1 MHRIISL
8 LPGLAVAAIA
18 TAIAWPISMLLPVL
32 SPLLVAIVLGI
43 ALGNLVPDLPE
54 RFLPGLNFA
63 AKPLLRVGI
72 VALGAQVVLGD
83 ILDLGWLVLVLAA
96 VIVAAGIC
104 SALALARP
112 LRVDRDLAVL
122 IGCGFG
128 ICGAAAV
135 AGVESTLR
143 SKKEDVAAAIGLVV
157 LFGTLMIAI
166 IPSLATAFGLAPA
179 TAGMWGGASTHEVA
193 QVVAIGGI
201 IGPAALEVAV
211 LVKLAR
217 VIMLAPTVAVFS
229 YAVRRS
235 EAKAHANAQS
245 DSNAQSTLAEAGAG
259 SSSDAEAGAG
269 SSFDTEAGARAGSNG
284 TAGSDGA
291 GPGTACSAG
300 TDSGAARTATAPA
313 KTARPP
319 IVPLF
324 VLGFLAMAALRT
336 FGLLPEFAVTGLG
349 WIQTVCLAMAM
360 FALGRGVQWRALKN
374 LGARPLALAAA
385 VTIIVGIIGLGGA
398 LLLT

>member
-1 MHRIISL
+1 MNRFVSL
-8 LPGLAVAAIA
+8 LPGLAVAAVA
-18 TAIAWPISMLLPVL
+18 TAVAWPISMLAPVL

-43 ALGNLVPDLPE
+43 LLGNLVPNLPE
-54 RFLPGLNFA
+54 AFMPGLNFA
-63 AKPLLRVGI
+63 AKPLLRLGI

-83 ILDLGWLVLVLAA
+83 ILALGWLVLVLAA
-96 VIVAAGIC
+96 VIVAAGIL
-104 SALALARP
+104 SALALAGP
-112 LRVDRDLAVL
+112 LKVDRPLAVL
-122 IGCGFG
+122 IGSGFG

-135 AGVESTLR
+135 AGVESTLK

-166 IPSLATAFGLAPA
+166 VPGLSTALGLSPE
-179 TAGMWGGASTHEVA
+179 TAGMWGGAATHEVA

-201 IGPAALEVAV
+201 IGPAALEIAV

-235 EAKAHANAQS
+235 EAKALTNTGTEAA
-245 DSNAQSTLAEAGAG
+245 AGSTETSAAAGQGGESKGSGTSAAGAV
-259 SSSDAEAGAG
+259 S
-269 SSFDTEAGARAGSNG
+269 
-284 TAGSDGA
+284 
-291 GPGTACSAG
+291 
-300 TDSGAARTATAPA
+300 TATKQTPA
-313 KTARPP
+313 QGKRPP

-324 VLGFLAMAALRT
+324 VVGFLVMAALRT
-336 FGLLPEFAVTGLG
+336 FGLLPEFAVTGLS

-360 FALGRGVQWRALKN
+360 FALGRGVQWRSLKN
-374 LGARPLALAAA
+374 LGARPIALAAL
-385 VTIIVGIIGLGGA
+385 VTIIVALIALGGA

>member
-1 MHRIISL
+1 MNRFVSL
-8 LPGLAVAAIA
+8 LPGLAVAAVA
-18 TAIAWPISMLLPVL
+18 TAVAWPISMLAPVL

-43 ALGNLVPDLPE
+43 LLGNLVPNLSE
-54 RFLPGLNFA
+54 AFMPGLNFA
-63 AKPLLRVGI
+63 AKPLLRLGI

-83 ILDLGWLVLVLAA
+83 ILELGWLVLVLAS
-96 VIVAAGIC
+96 VIVAAGIL
-104 SALALARP
+104 SALALAKP
-112 LRVDRDLAVL
+112 LKVDRPLAVL
-122 IGCGFG
+122 IGSGFG

-135 AGVESTLR
+135 AGVESTLK

-166 IPSLATAFGLAPA
+166 VPGLSTALGLSPE
-179 TAGMWGGASTHEVA
+179 TAGMWGGAATHEVA

-235 EAKAHANAQS
+235 EDTAMAN
-245 DSNAQSTLAEAGAG
+245 STVTKPAAGTAAT
-259 SSSDAEAGAG
+259 S
-269 SSFDTEAGARAGSNG
+269 ARAGSA
-284 TAGSDGA
+284 AGSAAASGSEPAA
-291 GPGTACSAG
+291 GSVSST
-300 TDSGAARTATAPA
+300 TKQAPA
-313 KTARPP
+313 QGKRPP

-324 VLGFLAMAALRT
+324 VVGFLIMAALRT
-336 FGLLPEFAVTGLG
+336 FGLLPEFAVTGLS

-360 FALGRGVQWRALKN
+360 FALGRGVQWRSLKN
-374 LGARPLALAAA
+374 LGARPIVLAAL
-385 VTIIVGIIGLGGA
+385 VTIIVALIALGGA

>member
-1 MHRIISL
+1 MTRITTL
-8 LPGLAVAAIA
+8 LPGLAVAAAA
-18 TAIAWPISMLLPVL
+18 TAVAWPISMLLPVL

-43 ALGNLVPDLPE
+43 LLGNLVPNLPE
-54 RFLPGLNFA
+54 AFSPGLNFA
-63 AKPLLRVGI
+63 AKPLLRLGI

-96 VIVAAGIC
+96 VIVATGVV
-104 SALALARP
+104 SGLGLARP
-112 LRVDRDLAVL
+112 FKVDKDLALL

-135 AGVESTLR
+135 AGVESTLK

-166 IPSLATAFGLAPA
+166 IPSLSSAFDLAPE

-201 IGPAALEVAV
+201 IGPVALEVAV

-229 YAVRRS
+229 MAMRRS
-235 EAKAHANAQS
+235 EEKAQARVTAT
-245 DSNAQSTLAEAGAG
+245 STAEAGAG
-259 SSSDAEAGAG
+259 STANGG
-269 SSFDTEAGARAGSNG
+269 SASAAASTTTEA
-284 TAGSDGA
+284 
-291 GPGTACSAG
+291 
-300 TDSGAARTATAPA
+300 APA
-313 KTARPP
+313 TIKRPP
-319 IVPLF
+319 IIPLF
-324 VLGFLAMAALRT
+324 VLGFLSMAALRT
-336 FGLLPEFAVTGLG
+336 FGLLPEFAITGLS

-360 FALGRGVQWRALKN
+360 FALGRGVQWRSLKN
-374 LGARPLALAAA
+374 LGAGPIGLAA
-385 VTIIVGIIGLGGA
+385 VTTLIVAVIGLGGA

>member
-1 MHRIISL
+1 MNRFVSL
-8 LPGLAVAAIA
+8 LPGLAVAAVA
-18 TAIAWPISMLLPVL
+18 TAVAWPISMLAPVL

-43 ALGNLVPDLPE
+43 LLGNLAPNLSE
-54 RFLPGLNFA
+54 AFMPGLNFA
-63 AKPLLRVGI
+63 AKPLLRLGI

-83 ILDLGWLVLVLAA
+83 ILELGWLVLVLAS
-96 VIVAAGIC
+96 VIVAAGIL
-104 SALALARP
+104 SALALAKP
-112 LRVDRDLAVL
+112 LKVDRPLAVL
-122 IGCGFG
+122 IGSGFG

-135 AGVESTLR
+135 AGVESTLK

-166 IPSLATAFGLAPA
+166 VPGLSTALGLSPE
-179 TAGMWGGASTHEVA
+179 TAGMWGGAATHEVA

-235 EAKAHANAQS
+235 EDKALANTGTEAAAGS
-245 DSNAQSTLAEAGAG
+245 GETSAGAG
-259 SSSDAEAGAG
+259 SRAENADRDTQTPG
-269 SSFDTEAGARAGSNG
+269 SVS
-284 TAGSDGA
+284 
-291 GPGTACSAG
+291 
-300 TDSGAARTATAPA
+300 TATKKAPA
-313 KTARPP
+313 QGKRPP

-324 VLGFLAMAALRT
+324 VVGFLVMAALRT
-336 FGLLPEFAVTGLG
+336 FGLLPEFAVTGLS
-349 WIQTVCLAMAM
+349 WVQTVCLAMAM
-360 FALGRGVQWRALKN
+360 FALGRGVQWRSLKN
-374 LGARPLALAAA
+374 LGARPIALATL
-385 VTIIVGIIGLGGA
+385 VTIIVALIALGGA

>member
-1 MHRIISL
+1 MNRIISL
-8 LPGLAVAAIA
+8 LPGLGVAAAA
-18 TAIAWPISMLLPVL
+18 TAIAWPISMIQPVL

-43 ALGNLVPDLPE
+43 LLGNLVPNLPE
-54 RFLPGLNFA
+54 TFSPGLNFA
-63 AKPLLRVGI
+63 AKPLLRLGI

-96 VIVAAGIC
+96 VIVAVGIV
-104 SALALARP
+104 SGLGLARVFK
-112 LRVDRDLAVL
+112 VDQDLAVL

-135 AGVESTLR
+135 AGVESTLK

-166 IPSLATAFGLAPA
+166 IPSLSTVFGLAPE

-201 IGPAALEVAV
+201 IGPAALEIAV

-235 EAKAHANAQS
+235 EAKSLA
-245 DSNAQSTLAEAGAG
+245 DVQSTTAEAGAG
-259 SSSDAEAGAG
+259 SGTAAAAGATAEASTAARIDGGAG
-269 SSFDTEAGARAGSNG
+269 SPDGSASGAVSTKTEA
-284 TAGSDGA
+284 
-291 GPGTACSAG
+291 
-300 TDSGAARTATAPA
+300 APVKA
-313 KTARPP
+313 KRPP

-336 FGLLPEFAVTGLG
+336 FGLLPEFAITGLS

-360 FALGRGVQWRALKN
+360 FALGRGVQWRSLKN
-374 LGARPLALAAA
+374 LGAGPVGLAAT
-385 VTIIVGIIGLGGA
+385 VTVIVALIALGGA

>member
-1 MHRIISL
+1 MNRFVSL
-8 LPGLAVAAIA
+8 LPGLAVAAVA
-18 TAIAWPISMLLPVL
+18 TAVAWPISMLAPVL

-43 ALGNLVPDLPE
+43 LLGNLVPNLSE
-54 RFLPGLNFA
+54 AFMPGLNFA
-63 AKPLLRVGI
+63 AKPLLRLGI

-83 ILDLGWLVLVLAA
+83 ILELGWLVLVLAS
-96 VIVAAGIC
+96 VIVAAGIL
-104 SALALARP
+104 SALALAKP
-112 LRVDRDLAVL
+112 LKVDRPLAVL
-122 IGCGFG
+122 IGSGFG

-135 AGVESTLR
+135 AGVESTLK

-166 IPSLATAFGLAPA
+166 VPGLSTALGLSPE
-179 TAGMWGGASTHEVA
+179 TAGMWGGAATHEVA

-235 EAKAHANAQS
+235 EDTAMAN
-245 DSNAQSTLAEAGAG
+245 STV
-259 SSSDAEAGAG
+259 
-269 SSFDTEAGARAGSNG
+269 TEAAAGTKPAAGTAATSARAGSA
-284 TAGSDGA
+284 AGSAAASGSEPAA
-291 GPGTACSAG
+291 GSVSST
-300 TDSGAARTATAPA
+300 TKQAPA
-313 KTARPP
+313 QGKRPP

-324 VLGFLAMAALRT
+324 VVGFLIMAALRT
-336 FGLLPEFAVTGLG
+336 FGLLPEFAVTGLS

-360 FALGRGVQWRALKN
+360 FALGRGVQWRSLKN
-374 LGARPLALAAA
+374 LGARPIVLAAL
-385 VTIIVGIIGLGGA
+385 VTIIVALIALGGA

>member
-1 MHRIISL
+1 MNRLTSL
-8 LPGLAVAAIA
+8 LPGLAVAAVA
-18 TAIAWPISMLLPVL
+18 TAVAWPISMLAPVL

-43 ALGNLVPDLPE
+43 LLGNLVPNLPE
-54 RFLPGLNFA
+54 AFMPGLNFA
-63 AKPLLRVGI
+63 AKPLLRLGI

-96 VIVAAGIC
+96 VIVAAGIV
-104 SALALARP
+104 SALALAGP
-112 LRVDRDLAVL
+112 LKVDRPLAVL
-122 IGCGFG
+122 IGSGFG

-135 AGVESTLR
+135 AGVESTLK

-166 IPSLATAFGLAPA
+166 VPGLSTAMGLSPE
-179 TAGMWGGASTHEVA
+179 TAGMWGGAATHEVA

-201 IGPAALEVAV
+201 IGPAALEIAV

-235 EAKAHANAQS
+235 EDKALANTGTESA
-245 DSNAQSTLAEAGAG
+245 AGTEPAAG
-259 SSSDAEAGAG
+259 TAATS
-269 SSFDTEAGARAGSNG
+269 ARAGSA
-284 TAGSDGA
+284 AGSAAASGSEPAA
-291 GPGTACSAG
+291 GSVST
-300 TDSGAARTATAPA
+300 TTKLAPA
-313 KTARPP
+313 QGKRPP

-324 VLGFLAMAALRT
+324 VVGFLVMAALRT
-336 FGLLPEFAVTGLG
+336 FGLLPEFAVTGLS
-349 WIQTVCLAMAM
+349 WLQTVCLAMAM
-360 FALGRGVQWRALKN
+360 FALGRGVQWRSLRN
-374 LGARPLALAAA
+374 LGARPIALAAL
-385 VTIIVGIIGLGGA
+385 VTVIVALIALGGA

>member
-1 MHRIISL
+1 MNRFTSL
-8 LPGLAVAAIA
+8 LPGLAVAAVA
-18 TAIAWPISMLLPVL
+18 TAVAWPISMLLPVL

-43 ALGNLVPDLPE
+43 LLGNLVPDLPE
-54 RFLPGLNFA
+54 ALMPGLNFA
-63 AKPLLRVGI
+63 AKPLLRLGI

-96 VIVAAGIC
+96 VIVAAGIL
-104 SALALARP
+104 SAIALAGP
-112 LRVDRDLAVL
+112 LKVDRPLAVL
-122 IGCGFG
+122 IGSGFG

-135 AGVESTLR
+135 AGVESTLK

-157 LFGTLMIAI
+157 IFGTLMIAI
-166 IPSLATAFGLAPA
+166 VPGLSTALGLSPE

-201 IGPAALEVAV
+201 IGPAALEIAV

-235 EAKAHANAQS
+235 EAKAHQ
-245 DSNAQSTLAEAGAG
+245 DAQSTLAEAGAESGTARGQNAG
-259 SSSDAEAGAG
+259 SSSGAEADVRSDSASAAGMGAESGAG
-269 SSFDTEAGARAGSNG
+269 AS
-284 TAGSDGA
+284 
-291 GPGTACSAG
+291 
-300 TDSGAARTATAPA
+300 SGAAGAATTPA

-336 FGLLPEFAVTGLG
+336 FGLLPEIAVTGLG

-360 FALGRGVQWRALKN
+360 FALGHGVQWRSLKN
-374 LGARPLALAAA
+374 LGARPLALAAL
-385 VTIIVGIIGLGGA
+385 VTIIVALIALGGA

>member
-1 MHRIISL
+1 MNRFVSL
-8 LPGLAVAAIA
+8 LPGLAVAAVA
-18 TAIAWPISMLLPVL
+18 MAVAWPISMLAPVL

-43 ALGNLVPDLPE
+43 LLGNLVPNLSE
-54 RFLPGLNFA
+54 AFMPGLNFA
-63 AKPLLRVGI
+63 AKPLLRLGI

-83 ILDLGWLVLVLAA
+83 ILELGWLVLVLAS
-96 VIVAAGIC
+96 VIVAAGIL
-104 SALALARP
+104 SALALAKP
-112 LRVDRDLAVL
+112 LKVDRPLAVL
-122 IGCGFG
+122 IGSGFG

-135 AGVESTLR
+135 AGVESTLK

-166 IPSLATAFGLAPA
+166 VPGLSTE
-179 TAGMWGGASTHEVA
+179 TAGMWGGAATHEVA

-235 EAKAHANAQS
+235 EDTAMAN
-245 DSNAQSTLAEAGAG
+245 STVTEAAAGSAETSAGAG
-259 SSSDAEAGAG
+259 SGAENADRDTQTPG
-269 SSFDTEAGARAGSNG
+269 SVS
-284 TAGSDGA
+284 
-291 GPGTACSAG
+291 
-300 TDSGAARTATAPA
+300 TATKNAPA
-313 KTARPP
+313 QGKRPP

-324 VLGFLAMAALRT
+324 VVGFLVMAALRT
-336 FGLLPEFAVTGLG
+336 FGLLPEFAVTGLS
-349 WIQTVCLAMAM
+349 WVQTVCLAMAM
-360 FALGRGVQWRALKN
+360 FALGRGVQWRSLKN
-374 LGARPLALAAA
+374 LGARPIALATL
-385 VTIIVGIIGLGGA
+385 VTIIVALIALGGA

>member
-1 MHRIISL
+1 MNRFVSL
-8 LPGLAVAAIA
+8 LPGLAVAAAA
-18 TAIAWPISMLLPVL
+18 TAVAWPLSMLAPVL

-43 ALGNLVPDLPE
+43 LLGNLVPNLPE
-54 RFLPGLNFA
+54 TFMPGLNFA
-63 AKPLLRVGI
+63 AKPLLRLGI

-96 VIVAAGIC
+96 VIVAAGIL
-104 SALALARP
+104 SALALAGP
-112 LRVDRDLAVL
+112 LKVDRPLAVL
-122 IGCGFG
+122 IGSGFG

-135 AGVESTLR
+135 AGVESTLK

-166 IPSLATAFGLAPA
+166 VPGLSTAMGLSPE
-179 TAGMWGGASTHEVA
+179 TAGMWGGAATHEVA

-201 IGPAALEVAV
+201 IGPAALEIAV

-229 YAVRRS
+229 CAVRRS
-235 EAKAHANAQS
+235 EDKALTNT
-245 DSNAQSTLAEAGAG
+245 STEAAAGSGETSAAAGAVSTG
-259 SSSDAEAGAG
+259 G
-269 SSFDTEAGARAGSNG
+269 
-284 TAGSDGA
+284 
-291 GPGTACSAG
+291 
-300 TDSGAARTATAPA
+300 SGASTGGSVSTATKQTPA
-313 KTARPP
+313 QGKRPP

-324 VLGFLAMAALRT
+324 VVGFLIMAALRT
-336 FGLLPEFAVTGLG
+336 FGLLPEVAVTGLS

-360 FALGRGVQWRALKN
+360 FALGRGVQWRSLKN
-374 LGARPLALAAA
+374 LGARPIALAAL
-385 VTIIVGIIGLGGA
+385 VTIIVALIALGGA

>member
-1 MHRIISL
+1 MNRLTSL
-8 LPGLAVAAIA
+8 LPGLAVAAVA
-18 TAIAWPISMLLPVL
+18 TAVAWPISMLAPVL

-43 ALGNLVPDLPE
+43 LLGNLVPNLPE
-54 RFLPGLNFA
+54 AFMPGLSFA
-63 AKPLLRVGI
+63 AKPLLRLGI

-96 VIVAAGIC
+96 VIVAAGIL
-104 SALALARP
+104 SALALAGP
-112 LRVDRDLAVL
+112 LKVDRPLAVL
-122 IGCGFG
+122 IGSGFG

-135 AGVESTLR
+135 AGVESTLK

-166 IPSLATAFGLAPA
+166 VPGLSTALGLSPE
-179 TAGMWGGASTHEVA
+179 TAGMWGGAATHEVA

-201 IGPAALEVAV
+201 IGPAALEIAV

-235 EAKAHANAQS
+235 EDKSLANTGTEAAAGS
-245 DSNAQSTLAEAGAG
+245 EPVAGSAATPAGAG
-259 SSSDAEAGAG
+259 SAAG
-269 SSFDTEAGARAGSNG
+269 SAAASGSEP
-284 TAGSDGA
+284 TAGSVS
-291 GPGTACSAG
+291 T
-300 TDSGAARTATAPA
+300 TTKQAPTQG
-313 KTARPP
+313 KRPP

-324 VLGFLAMAALRT
+324 VVGFLIMAALRT
-336 FGLLPEFAVTGLG
+336 FGLLPEFAVTGLS

-360 FALGRGVQWRALKN
+360 FALGRGVQWRSLRN
-374 LGARPLALAAA
+374 LGARPIALAAL
-385 VTIIVGIIGLGGA
+385 VTIIVALIALGGA

>member
-1 MHRIISL
+1 MHRITSL
-8 LPGLAVAAIA
+8 LPGLAVAALA

-43 ALGNLVPDLPE
+43 ALGNLAPNLPE
-54 RFLPGLNFA
+54 TVLPGLNFA

-112 LRVDRDLAVL
+112 FRVDRDLAVL

-179 TAGMWGGASTHEVA
+179 TAGTWGGASTHEVA

-201 IGPAALEVAV
+201 IGPAGLEVAV

-235 EAKAHANAQS
+235 EAKAHTH
-245 DSNAQSTLAEAGAG
+245 AQSTLAEAGAWSGPAAEG
-259 SSSDAEAGAG
+259 SARSD
-269 SSFDTEAGARAGSNG
+269 ST
-284 TAGSDGA
+284 GSDGA
-291 GPGTACSAG
+291 GSGAAGSAGVGTGAADSAG
-300 TDSGAARTATAPA
+300 TGSGPARTATASA
-313 KTARPP
+313 KTPRPP

-336 FGLLPEFAVTGLG
+336 FGLIPEFAVTGLG

>member
-1 MHRIISL
+1 MNRIISL
-8 LPGLAVAAIA
+8 LPGLGVAAAA
-18 TAIAWPISMLLPVL
+18 TAIAWPISMIQPVL

-43 ALGNLVPDLPE
+43 LLGNFVPNLPE
-54 RFLPGLNFA
+54 TFSPGLNFA
-63 AKPLLRVGI
+63 AKPLLRLGI

-96 VIVAAGIC
+96 VIVAVGIV
-104 SALALARP
+104 SGLGLARVFK
-112 LRVDRDLAVL
+112 VDKDLAVL

-135 AGVESTLR
+135 AGVESTLK

-166 IPSLATAFGLAPA
+166 IPSLSTVFGLAPE

-201 IGPAALEVAV
+201 IGPAALEIAV

-235 EAKAHANAQS
+235 EAKSLA
-245 DSNAQSTLAEAGAG
+245 DVQSTTAGAGATAEAGAG
-259 SSSDAEAGAG
+259 SGTVAAAGATAEASTAARIDGGAG
-269 SSFDTEAGARAGSNG
+269 SPDGSASGAVSTKTEA
-284 TAGSDGA
+284 
-291 GPGTACSAG
+291 
-300 TDSGAARTATAPA
+300 APVKA
-313 KTARPP
+313 KRPP

-336 FGLLPEFAVTGLG
+336 FGLLPEFAITGLS

-360 FALGRGVQWRALKN
+360 FALGRGVQWRSLKN
-374 LGARPLALAAA
+374 LGAGPVGLAAT
-385 VTIIVGIIGLGGA
+385 VTVIVALIALGGA

>member
-1 MHRIISL
+1 MNRFASL
-8 LPGLAVAAIA
+8 LPGLAVAAAA
-18 TAIAWPISMLLPVL
+18 TAVAWPISMLAPVL

-43 ALGNLVPDLPE
+43 LLGNLVPNLPE
-54 RFLPGLNFA
+54 AFMPGLNFA
-63 AKPLLRVGI
+63 AKPLLRLGI

-96 VIVAAGIC
+96 VIVAAGIL
-104 SALALARP
+104 SALALAGPLKVNRP
-112 LRVDRDLAVL
+112 LAVL
-122 IGCGFG
+122 IGSGFG

-135 AGVESTLR
+135 AGVESTLK

-166 IPSLATAFGLAPA
+166 VPGLSTALGLSPE
-179 TAGMWGGASTHEVA
+179 TAGMWGGAATHEVA

-201 IGPAALEVAV
+201 IGPAALEIAV

-235 EAKAHANAQS
+235 EDKALTNTGTEAA
-245 DSNAQSTLAEAGAG
+245 AGSTETSAAAGRGGESKGSGASAAGAVSTG
-259 SSSDAEAGAG
+259 
-269 SSFDTEAGARAGSNG
+269 
-284 TAGSDGA
+284 
-291 GPGTACSAG
+291 GPVS
-300 TDSGAARTATAPA
+300 TATKQTPA
-313 KTARPP
+313 RGKRPP

-324 VLGFLAMAALRT
+324 VVGFLVMAALRT
-336 FGLLPEFAVTGLG
+336 FGLLPEIAVTGLS

-360 FALGRGVQWRALKN
+360 FALGRGVQWRSLKN
-374 LGARPLALAAA
+374 LGARPIALAAL
-385 VTIIVGIIGLGGA
+385 VTIIVALIALGGA
-398 LLLT
+398 ILLT

>member
-1 MHRIISL
+1 MNRFVSL
-8 LPGLAVAAIA
+8 LPGLAVAAVA
-18 TAIAWPISMLLPVL
+18 TAVAWPISMLAPVL

-43 ALGNLVPDLPE
+43 LLGNLVPNLSE
-54 RFLPGLNFA
+54 AFMPGLNFA
-63 AKPLLRVGI
+63 AKPLLRLGI

-83 ILDLGWLVLVLAA
+83 ILELGWLVLVLAS
-96 VIVAAGIC
+96 VIVAAGIL
-104 SALALARP
+104 SALALAKP
-112 LRVDRDLAVL
+112 LKVDRPLAVL
-122 IGCGFG
+122 IGSGFG

-135 AGVESTLR
+135 AGVESTLK

-166 IPSLATAFGLAPA
+166 VPGLSTALGLSPE
-179 TAGMWGGASTHEVA
+179 TAGMWGGAATHEVA

-235 EAKAHANAQS
+235 EDTAMAN
-245 DSNAQSTLAEAGAG
+245 STVTEAAAGSAETSAGAG
-259 SSSDAEAGAG
+259 SGAENADRDTQTPG
-269 SSFDTEAGARAGSNG
+269 SVS
-284 TAGSDGA
+284 
-291 GPGTACSAG
+291 
-300 TDSGAARTATAPA
+300 TATKNAPA
-313 KTARPP
+313 QGKRPP

-324 VLGFLAMAALRT
+324 VVGFLVMAALRT
-336 FGLLPEFAVTGLG
+336 FGLLPEFAVTGLS
-349 WIQTVCLAMAM
+349 WVQTVCLAMAM
-360 FALGRGVQWRALKN
+360 FALGRGVQWRSLKN
-374 LGARPLALAAA
+374 LGARPIALATL
-385 VTIIVGIIGLGGA
+385 VTIIVALIALGGA

>member
-1 MHRIISL
+1 MNRIVSL
-8 LPGLAVAAIA
+8 LPGLAVAAAA
-18 TAIAWPISMLLPVL
+18 TAIAWPISMLQPVL

-43 ALGNLVPDLPE
+43 LLGNLVPNLPE
-54 RFLPGLNFA
+54 TFSPGLNFA
-63 AKPLLRVGI
+63 AKPLLRLGI

-96 VIVAAGIC
+96 VIVAVGIV
-104 SALALARP
+104 SGLGLARP
-112 LRVDRDLAVL
+112 FKVDKDLAVL

-135 AGVESTLR
+135 AGVESTLK

-166 IPSLATAFGLAPA
+166 IPALSTAFGLAPE

-201 IGPAALEVAV
+201 IGPAALEIAV

-235 EAKAHANAQS
+235 EEKALTT
-245 DSNAQSTLAEAGAG
+245 AQSTTAEAGAG
-259 SSSDAEAGAG
+259 SEATTEAAAG
-269 SSFDTEAGARAGSNG
+269 SPTD
-284 TAGSDGA
+284 DGA
-291 GPGTACSAG
+291 SSGTVS
-300 TDSGAARTATAPA
+300 TRTEKKPQKA
-313 KTARPP
+313 ARPP

-324 VLGFLAMAALRT
+324 VIGFLVMAALRT
-336 FGLLPEFAVTGLG
+336 FGLLPESAITGLS

-360 FALGRGVQWRALKN
+360 FALGRGVQWRSLKN
-374 LGARPLALAAA
+374 LGAGPIGLAAS
-385 VTIIVGIIGLGGA
+385 VTVIVALIGLGGA